1 MLTKKK
7 LKTCAKPGPHYAHG
21 GFHVRFPD
29 ARAALTCIY
38 NPHDLYVSTVFQA
51 PASFSLLNKHFN

>member
-7 LKTCAKPGPHYAHG
+7 LKTCAKPSLHYAYG

-29 ARAALTCIY
+29 TGAALTYIY